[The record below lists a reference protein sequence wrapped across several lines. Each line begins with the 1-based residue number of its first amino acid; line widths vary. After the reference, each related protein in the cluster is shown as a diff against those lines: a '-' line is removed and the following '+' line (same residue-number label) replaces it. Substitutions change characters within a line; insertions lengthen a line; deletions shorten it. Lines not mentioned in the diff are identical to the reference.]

1 MAISQSSNHA
11 MRNPWVLGVLGFISL
26 VVLVNAFFITMAITT
41 SPGLVDENY
50 YQSGRHFE
58 QNIQQ
63 RREMINRL
71 DWRMRI
77 QVAEEIMMGRPTMVY
92 LHVTDKAGLP
102 LQDTRARLHAY
113 RPSDADADFELE
125 MRPFAPGIFSVET
138 SFPLRG
144 IWDLKVMAIQG
155 EDNIETRHRISVK
168 TN

>member
-113 RPSDADADFELE
+113 RPSDAAADFELE